1 MGPKFDKENTAKD
14 NNTSKD
20 ITIFIVKISSFF
32 FNCSNA
38 TVKIRKLSESA
49 QQQI

>member
-20 ITIFIVKISSFF
+20 ITIFIVKIFF
-32 FNCSNA
+32 FNYSNT

>member
-1 MGPKFDKENTAKD
+1 MGPKFDKENTTKD

-20 ITIFIVKISSFF
+20 ITIFIVKISFF